1 MNKHRS
7 LNKKF
12 VTAKWL
18 VENVFL
24 GISKHTIYK
33 WAREG
38 IFPAYKVG
46 GSLLFDLE
54 EVIEAVKEKVVLP
67 QFLEERINEILKGMR

>member
-1 MNKHRS
+1 MPKV
-7 LNKKF
+7 KQF

-18 VENVFL
+18 TENVFI
-24 GISKHTIYK
+24 GVSKHTIYK

-54 EVIEAVKEKVVLP
+54 EVIEAVKEKIVLP
-67 QFLEERINEILKGMR
+67 AFIEEKISKILMREV

>member
-1 MNKHRS
+1 MGEQKG

-67 QFLEERINEILKGMR
+67 QFLEERINEILKGIR